1 MAIHIKGINTELL
14 LYKTELER
22 KNPFSEKLVSKF
34 LRVTE
39 RANLLPESDSP
50 IAKVRDAFYTARLF
64 GYGMAAFA
72 ANELEMKKRKKEIM
86 KATELSAD
94 EVAIDIN
101 ELQSLRSTRK
111 NVKVYGDSIRYSAQ
125 IRKEWLASIE
135 TIFGDADLQALDD
148 FSCLASLKAIY
159 GDLNLAQCKD
169 TEVDLSGLQVQM
181 VYGDIHAERAK
192 STAGLENLLSVGGT
206 IYYQGQD
213 YSLEQFQQLIAAD
226 TKERQK

>member
-1 MAIHIKGINTELL
+1 MFTLKNYIFDEEDLNKFEDKKIYIDLNLELEEMTSVELL
-14 LYKTELER
+14 EGNFDL
-22 KNPFSEKLVSKF
+22 KNVHIQNNQQK
-34 LRVTE
+34 
-39 RANLLPESDSP
+39 
-50 IAKVRDAFYTARLF
+50 RL
-64 GYGMAAFA
+64 
-72 ANELEMKKRKKEIM
+72 
-86 KATELSAD
+86 AD